1 METKNI
7 GILEASLRY
16 RQGQEKIY
24 VSTEPPAPV
33 FVLTA
38 EGNQD
43 EVEAELIKKIIM
55 NTITVI
61 AYHKY
66 KAVSYTHL
74 TLPTTLHECRS
85 RWSPYQ

>member
-66 KAVSYTHL
+66 KDGSKFIDEVIRLKNIYI
-74 TLPTTLHECRS
+74 PNV
-85 RWSPYQ
+85 